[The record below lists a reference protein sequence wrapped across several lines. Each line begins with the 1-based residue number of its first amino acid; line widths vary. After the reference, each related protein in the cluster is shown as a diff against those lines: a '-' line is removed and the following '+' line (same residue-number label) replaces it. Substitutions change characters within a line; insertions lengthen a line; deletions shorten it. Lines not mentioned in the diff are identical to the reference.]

1 MLILPQTIYNSYL
14 NKLIDET
21 KEVFSSVVDPTNQ
34 SYTIRNYT
42 NSIEKVSDVLQE
54 LGRNIMVEL
63 INKMDLDFK
72 NSPNRLKSFYVK
84 DTRERTIITPVGV
97 ITYRRTIYQCRS
109 TKSCFTYV
117 DRKLGLPRYDKY
129 DPCVKAMIA
138 ETHATQNSMIKTGE
152 LVGQRIFSI
161 FSTKEEKNNFNIS
174 RQTVHN
180 VLKNIALIK
189 PSYTEVENTPSDI
202 YIMADEK
209 YVHLQG
215 EPSQVRQ
222 SGLTVNVMVKQA
234 VIYDDIETQGKR
246 NTLQNRIVY
255 SSIDGNFWN
264 NVLDIISQR
273 YDIDKIQNIH
283 ISGDGAKWIT
293 ASTSTIPKSIY
304 YLDKFHYKQALR
316 LMLLDA
322 DDRWIAESYINGNN
336 KKDFKKIAESLILL
350 ESNEHRSES
359 AISKMDYIKNNWN
372 AIQRS
377 LQPDYHG
384 CGMEGQISHNLAA
397 PLTSRPKAYARENL
411 RRYLILTD
419 GVRNGVDLMN
429 LYLDTFDLPHSNK
442 HVTVSKEE
450 FDFSMFEQKNSS
462 DKSSTSNW
470 LKGFIS
476 QN

>member
-1 MLILPQTIYNSYL
+1 MTILTHKFQSSYS
-14 NKLIDET
+14 NKLIDEA
-21 KEVFSSVVDPTNQ
+21 KEVLRSIIDPTNQ
-34 SYTIRNYT
+34 SYTIRNY
-42 NSIEKVSDVLQE
+42 SDFVETISKVLQE
-54 LGRNIMVEL
+54 LGRNQIIEM
-63 INKMDLDFK
+63 INKMDLEFR

-84 DTRERTIITPVGV
+84 DTRERTIITPLGV
-97 ITYRRTIYQCRS
+97 ITYRRTIYQSRS
-109 TKSCFTYV
+109 TKKCFTYV

-129 DPCVKAMIA
+129 DPCIKSMIA
-138 ETHATQNSMIKTGE
+138 ETHGSQTSMIKTGE
-152 LVGQRIFSI
+152 LVGQRIFST
-161 FSTKEEKNNFNIS
+161 FSTKVERNNFNIS

-215 EPSQVRQ
+215 EPSQVKEN
-222 SGLTVNVMVKQA
+222 GLTVNVMVKQA
-234 VIYDDIETQGKR
+234 VIYDGKDTQGGR
-246 NTLQNRIVY
+246 STLQNRIVY
-255 SSIDGNFWN
+255 SSIDGNFWD
-264 NVLDIISQR
+264 NVLDIITQR
-273 YDIDKIQNIH
+273 YDIDKIENIH

-293 ASTSTIPKSIY
+293 SSTLTIPKSIY

-316 LMLLDA
+316 QMLLDA
-322 DDRWIAESYINGNN
+322 DERWIAESYVNN
-336 KKDFKKIAESLILL
+336 NSKKHFNEIVTSLISL
-350 ESNEHRSES
+350 ESNEPRIEY
-359 AISKMDYIKNNWN
+359 AMSKMQYIKNNWIG
-372 AIQRS
+372 IQRS
-377 LQPDYHG
+377 LHPDYHG

-411 RRYLILTD
+411 RRYLIITD
-419 GVRNGVDLMN
+419 GARNGVDLMN

-442 HVTVSKEE
+442 HVTISKDE
-450 FDFSMFEQKNSS
+450 FDFSMFEQRNSS